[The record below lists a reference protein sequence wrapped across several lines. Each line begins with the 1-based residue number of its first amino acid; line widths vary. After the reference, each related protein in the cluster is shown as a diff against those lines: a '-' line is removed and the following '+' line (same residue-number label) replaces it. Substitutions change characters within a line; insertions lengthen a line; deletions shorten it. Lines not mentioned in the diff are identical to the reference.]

1 MTYSSSSS
9 NSCSWAN
16 QINNRNFLSGI
27 GFKFN
32 LGKFP
37 KVDFYC
43 NTARIPELTL
53 ATTTQPSY
61 LKDIDVPGEKINYG
75 DLTIQFLVD
84 ENMEN
89 YKIVYDWIVGLG
101 FPETTQQFKD
111 LLKDPVDVTQP
122 GDDKKQFADGTLR
135 ILNSN
140 FNEVAK
146 VKFLDMFPV
155 SLSSLD
161 FDATSTDVNYFT
173 AQATFK
179 YTVYQLTSSV

>member
-1 MTYSSSSS
+1 MS

-32 LGKFP
+32 LGKYP
-37 KVDFYC
+37 KVDFFC
-43 NTARIPELTL
+43 NTARIPELSL

-61 LKDIDVPGEKINYG
+61 LKDIDVPGEKISYG

-89 YKIVYDWIVGLG
+89 YKTVYDWIVGLG
-101 FPETTQQFKD
+101 FPETAQQFKGVTTD
-111 LLKDPVDVTQP
+111 KDGIRDM
-122 GDDKKQFADGTLR
+122 KEQFADGTLR

-179 YTVYQLTSSV
+179 YTVYQLTAST

>member
-1 MTYSSSSS
+1 MTYSSPSAST
-9 NSCSWAN
+9 CTWAN

-32 LGKFP
+32 IGRFP
-37 KVDFYC
+37 KIDFFC
-43 NTARIPELTL
+43 NTARIPEITL
-53 ATTTQPSY
+53 STATQSSY
-61 LKDIDVPGEKINYG
+61 LKDIDIPETKLSFG

-84 ENMEN
+84 ENLEN
-89 YKIVYDWIVGLG
+89 YRIVHDWMYGLG
-101 FPETTQQFKD
+101 FPETAQQFKD
-111 LLKDPVDVTQP
+111 VTTDRD
-122 GDDKKQFADGTLR
+122 GVRDMNEQFADGTLR

-161 FDATSTDVNYFT
+161 FDATQTDVNYFT
-173 AQATFK
+173 AQASFK

>member
-1 MTYSSSSS
+1 MA
-9 NSCSWAN
+9 NCSWPN

-32 LGKFP
+32 LGKYP
-37 KVDFYC
+37 KVDFFC
-43 NTARIPELTL
+43 NTAKIPEVSL
-53 ATTTQPSY
+53 ATATQPSY
-61 LKDIDVPGEKINYG
+61 LKDIDIPETKLKFG

-89 YKIVYDWIVGLG
+89 YRILHNWIIGLG
-101 FPETTQQFKD
+101 FPETPQQFI
-111 LLKDPVDVTQP
+111 DVTT
-122 GDDKKQFADGTLR
+122 DKDGIRDMKEQYADGTLR

-140 FNEVAK
+140 FNQVAK

-155 SLSSLD
+155 ALSSLD
-161 FDATSTDVNYFT
+161 FDATSTDVSYFT

-179 YTVYQLTSSV
+179 YTVYQLTSTL

>member
-1 MTYSSSSS
+1 MTYSSSSPS
-9 NSCSWAN
+9 TCTWPN

-32 LGKFP
+32 IGRYP
-37 KVDFYC
+37 KVDFFC
-43 NTARIPELTL
+43 NTARIPEITL
-53 ATTTQPSY
+53 SNATQASY
-61 LKDIDVPGEKINYG
+61 LKDIDVPETKLTFG

-89 YKIVYDWIVGLG
+89 YRIVHDWMYGLG
-101 FPETTQQFKD
+101 FPETAQQFKD
-111 LLKDPVDVTQP
+111 LTTDPDGQRDMP
-122 GDDKKQFADGTLR
+122 LQFADGTLR

-161 FDATSTDVNYFT
+161 FDATQTDVNYFT
-173 AQATFK
+173 AQASFK

>member
-1 MTYSSSSS
+1 MAS
-9 NSCSWAN
+9 SCSWPT
-16 QINNRNFLSGI
+16 QISNRNFLSGI

-32 LGKFP
+32 LGKYP
-37 KVDFYC
+37 KVDFFC
-43 NTARIPELTL
+43 NTARIPEITL
-53 ATTTQPSY
+53 DTTVQPTY
-61 LKDIDVPGEKINYG
+61 LKDIDIPGEKLSYG

-89 YKIVYDWIVGLG
+89 YRIVHNWITGLG

-111 LLKDPVDVTQP
+111 LISTNQFDVTQP
-122 GDDKKQFADGTLR
+122 PDLKEQFADGTLR

-179 YTVYQLTSSV
+179 YTVYQLTSSI

>member
-1 MTYSSSSS
+1 MAS
-9 NSCSWAN
+9 SCSWTN
-16 QINNRNFLSGI
+16 QISNRNFLSGI

-32 LGKFP
+32 LAKYP
-37 KVDFYC
+37 KVDFFC
-43 NTARIPELTL
+43 NTARIPEISL
-53 ATTTQPSY
+53 ATATQPSY
-61 LKDIDVPGEKINYG
+61 LKDIDIPGEKLTFG

-89 YKIVYDWIVGLG
+89 YKTIHDWLYGLG
-101 FPETTQQFKD
+101 FPETTQQ
-111 LLKDPVDVTQP
+111 LKTLTT
-122 GDDKKQFADGTLR
+122 DDDGIREMNEQYADGSLR

-146 VKFLDMFPV
+146 VKFLDLFPV

-161 FDATSTDVNYFT
+161 FDATATDVNYFT

>member
-1 MTYSSSSS
+1 MTYSSPSAST
-9 NSCSWAN
+9 CTWAN

-32 LGKFP
+32 IGRFP
-37 KVDFYC
+37 KVDFFC
-43 NTARIPELTL
+43 NTARIPEITL
-53 ATTTQPSY
+53 STATQSSY
-61 LKDIDVPGEKINYG
+61 LKDIDVPETKLSFG

-84 ENMEN
+84 ENLEN
-89 YKIVYDWIVGLG
+89 YRIVHDWMYGLG
-101 FPETTQQFKD
+101 FPETAQQFKD
-111 LLKDPVDVTQP
+111 VTTDQD
-122 GDDKKQFADGTLR
+122 GVRDMNEQFADGTLR

-161 FDATSTDVNYFT
+161 FDATQTDVNYFT
-173 AQATFK
+173 AQASFK

>member
-1 MTYSSSSS
+1 MAS
-9 NSCSWAN
+9 SCSWTN
-16 QINNRNFLSGI
+16 QISNRNFLSGI

-32 LGKFP
+32 LAKYP
-37 KVDFYC
+37 KVDFFC
-43 NTARIPELTL
+43 NTARIPEISL
-53 ATTTQPSY
+53 ATETQPSY
-61 LKDIDVPGEKINYG
+61 LKDIDIPGEKLTFG

-89 YKIVYDWIVGLG
+89 YKTIHDWLYGLG
-101 FPETTQQFKD
+101 FPETTQQFKT
-111 LLKDPVDVTQP
+111 LTT
-122 GDDKKQFADGTLR
+122 DDGGIREMNEQYADGSLR

-146 VKFLDMFPV
+146 VKFLDLFPV

-161 FDATSTDVNYFT
+161 FDATATDVNYFT

>member
-1 MTYSSSSS
+1 MAS
-9 NSCSWAN
+9 SCSWTN
-16 QINNRNFLSGI
+16 QIGNRNFLSGI

-32 LGKFP
+32 LAKYP
-37 KVDFYC
+37 KVDFFC
-43 NTARIPELTL
+43 NTARIPEISL
-53 ATTTQPSY
+53 ATATQPSY
-61 LKDIDVPGEKINYG
+61 LKDIDIPGEKLTFG

-89 YKIVYDWIVGLG
+89 YKTIHDWLYGLG
-101 FPETTQQFKD
+101 FPETTQQFKT
-111 LLKDPVDVTQP
+111 LTT
-122 GDDKKQFADGTLR
+122 DDDGLREMNEQYADGSLR

-146 VKFLDMFPV
+146 VKFLDLFPV

-161 FDATSTDVNYFT
+161 FDATATDVNYFT

>member
-1 MTYSSSSS
+1 MAG
-9 NSCSWAN
+9 NCSWPS

-32 LGKFP
+32 IGRYP
-37 KVDFYC
+37 KVDFFC
-43 NTARIPELTL
+43 NTARIPEITL
-53 ATTTQPSY
+53 GTATQSSY
-61 LKDIDVPGEKINYG
+61 LKDVEVPGEKISYG
-75 DLTIQFLVD
+75 DLSIQFLVD

-89 YKIVYDWIVGLG
+89 YRIVHDWITGLG
-101 FPETTQQFKD
+101 FPETAQQFKD
-111 LLKDPVDVTQP
+111 LTT
-122 GDDKKQFADGTLR
+122 DKMDGSKELQQQFADGTLL

-140 FNEVAK
+140 FNEIAK

-155 SLSSLD
+155 SISSLD

>member
-1 MTYSSSSS
+1 MAG
-9 NSCSWAN
+9 NCSWPN

-32 LGKFP
+32 LGKYP
-37 KVDFYC
+37 KVDFFC
-43 NTARIPELTL
+43 NTARIPEVTL
-53 ATTTQPSY
+53 GTATQPSY
-61 LKDIDVPGEKINYG
+61 LKDIDVPGEKISYG

-89 YKIVYDWIVGLG
+89 YRIIHDWITGLG
-101 FPETTQQFKD
+101 FPETAQQFKD
-111 LLKDPVDVTQP
+111 LTT
-122 GDDKKQFADGTLR
+122 DDKDGTRELQEQFADGTLR

-140 FNEVAK
+140 FNEIAK

-155 SLSSLD
+155 SISSLD

-179 YTVYQLTSSV
+179 YTVYQLTAST

>member
-1 MTYSSSSS
+1 MAG
-9 NSCSWAN
+9 NCSWPN

-32 LGKFP
+32 LGKYP
-37 KVDFYC
+37 KVDFFC
-43 NTARIPELTL
+43 NTARIPEISLGT
-53 ATTTQPSY
+53 ATQSSY
-61 LKDIDVPGEKINYG
+61 LKDIEIPGEKISYG

-89 YKIVYDWIVGLG
+89 YRIVHDWITGLG
-101 FPETTQQFKD
+101 FPETAQQFKD
-111 LLKDPVDVTQP
+111 ATTDVA
-122 GDDKKQFADGTLR
+122 GAREMNEQFADGTLR

-140 FNEVAK
+140 FNEIAK

>member
-1 MTYSSSSS
+1 MAT
-9 NSCSWAN
+9 CSWAN

-32 LGKFP
+32 LAKYP
-37 KVDFYC
+37 KVDFFC
-43 NTARIPELTL
+43 NTARIPEVTL
-53 ATTTQPSY
+53 ATSTQPSY
-61 LKDIDVPGEKINYG
+61 LKDIDIPGEKLTYG

-89 YKIVYDWIVGLG
+89 YRIVHEWITGLG
-101 FPETTQQFKD
+101 FPETTQQFKS
-111 LLKDPVDVTQP
+111 LTT
-122 GDDKKQFADGTLR
+122 DDDNIRDMKEQYADGTLR

-140 FNEVAK
+140 FREVAK
-146 VKFLDMFPV
+146 VKFLDLFPV

-161 FDATSTDVNYFT
+161 FDATQTDVNYFT

-179 YTVYQLTSSV
+179 YTVYQLTSST

>member
-1 MTYSSSSS
+1 MAT
-9 NSCSWAN
+9 CSWAN

-32 LGKFP
+32 LAKYP
-37 KVDFYC
+37 KVDFFC
-43 NTARIPELTL
+43 NTARIPEVTL
-53 ATTTQPSY
+53 ATSTQPSY
-61 LKDIDVPGEKINYG
+61 LKDIDIPGEKLTYG

-89 YKIVYDWIVGLG
+89 YRIVHEWITGLG
-101 FPETTQQFKD
+101 FPETTQQFKS
-111 LLKDPVDVTQP
+111 LTT
-122 GDDKKQFADGTLR
+122 DDTGIRDMKEQFADGTLR

-140 FNEVAK
+140 FREVAK
-146 VKFLDMFPV
+146 VKFLDLFPV

-161 FDATSTDVNYFT
+161 FDATQTDVNYFT

-179 YTVYQLTSSV
+179 YTVYQLTSSI

>member
-1 MTYSSSSS
+1 MSYSSSPS

-32 LGKFP
+32 LGKYP
-37 KVDFYC
+37 KVDFFC
-43 NTARIPELTL
+43 NTARIPELSL

-61 LKDIDVPGEKINYG
+61 LKDIDVPGEKISYG

-89 YKIVYDWIVGLG
+89 YKTVYDWIVGLG
-101 FPETTQQFKD
+101 FPETAQQFKD
-111 LLKDPVDVTQP
+111 VTTDND
-122 GDDKKQFADGTLR
+122 GIRDMKEQFADGTLR

-179 YTVYQLTSSV
+179 YTVYQLTAST

>member
-1 MTYSSSSS
+1 M
-9 NSCSWAN
+9 
-16 QINNRNFLSGI
+16 
-27 GFKFN
+27 
-32 LGKFP
+32 
-37 KVDFYC
+37 
-43 NTARIPELTL
+43 
-53 ATTTQPSY
+53 
-61 LKDIDVPGEKINYG
+61 
-75 DLTIQFLVD
+75 
-84 ENMEN
+84 
-89 YKIVYDWIVGLG
+89 
-101 FPETTQQFKD
+101 
-111 LLKDPVDVTQP
+111 KDPVDVTQP

>member
-1 MTYSSSSS
+1 MSYSSSSS
-9 NSCSWAN
+9 NNCSWPT
-16 QINNRNFLSGI
+16 QLNNRNFLSGI

-32 LGKFP
+32 LGKYP
-37 KVDFYC
+37 KVDFFC
-43 NTARIPELTL
+43 NTAKIPEVRL
-53 ATTTQPSY
+53 ATATQPSY
-61 LKDIDVPGEKINYG
+61 LKDIDVPETKLTFG
-75 DLTIQFLVD
+75 DLTLQFLVD

-89 YKIVYDWIVGLG
+89 YKIVHDWITGLG
-101 FPETTQQFKD
+101 FPETPQQFKD
-111 LLKDPVDVTQP
+111 LTT
-122 GDDKKQFADGTLR
+122 DKEGVRQMNEQFADGTLR

-173 AQATFK
+173 AQVSFK
-179 YTVYQLTSSV
+179 YTVYQLISSV

>member
-1 MTYSSSSS
+1 
-9 NSCSWAN
+9 
-16 QINNRNFLSGI
+16 
-27 GFKFN
+27 
-32 LGKFP
+32 
-37 KVDFYC
+37 
-43 NTARIPELTL
+43 
-53 ATTTQPSY
+53 
-61 LKDIDVPGEKINYG
+61 VPGDKISYG
-75 DLTIQFLVD
+75 DLSIQFLVD

-89 YKIVYDWIVGLG
+89 YRIVHDWITGLG

-111 LLKDPVDVTQP
+111 LTT
-122 GDDKKQFADGTLR
+122 DKLDGSKELQQQFADGTLL

-140 FNEVAK
+140 FNEIAK

-155 SLSSLD
+155 SISSLD

>member
-1 MTYSSSSS
+1 MSYSSSPS

-32 LGKFP
+32 LGKYP
-37 KVDFYC
+37 KVDFFC
-43 NTARIPELTL
+43 NTARIPELSL

-61 LKDIDVPGEKINYG
+61 LKDIDVPGEKISYG

-89 YKIVYDWIVGLG
+89 YKTVYDWIVGLG
-101 FPETTQQFKD
+101 FPETAQQFKD
-111 LLKDPVDVTQP
+111 VTTDKDGQRDMPL
-122 GDDKKQFADGTLR
+122 QFADGTLR

-161 FDATSTDVNYFT
+161 FDATQTDVNYFT
-173 AQATFK
+173 AQASFK

>member
-1 MTYSSSSS
+1 MSYSSSSS
-9 NSCSWAN
+9 SNTCSWAS

-37 KVDFYC
+37 KVDFFC
-43 NTARIPELTL
+43 NTARIPEITL
-53 ATTTQPSY
+53 DTTTQPSY
-61 LKDIDVPGEKINYG
+61 LKNIDVPGEKISYG

-89 YKIVYDWIVGLG
+89 YKIVHDWITGLG
-101 FPETTQQFKD
+101 FPETAQQFIEKTTD
-111 LLKDPVDVTQP
+111 RDGLRDMKE
-122 GDDKKQFADGTLR
+122 QFADGTLR

-173 AQATFK
+173 AQASFK

>member
-1 MTYSSSSS
+1 MT
-9 NSCSWAN
+9 NCNWVN

-32 LGKFP
+32 LAKYP
-37 KVDFYC
+37 KVDFFC
-43 NTARIPELTL
+43 NTARIPELSLET
-53 ATTTQPSY
+53 ATQPSY
-61 LKDIDVPGEKINYG
+61 LKDIDIPGEKLTYG

-89 YKIVYDWIVGLG
+89 YKTIYDWLVGLG
-101 FPETTQQFKD
+101 FPEVTQQFKT
-111 LLKDPVDVTQP
+111 LTT
-122 GDDKKQFADGTLR
+122 DDQGIRDMKEQFADGTLR

-140 FNEVAK
+140 FREVAK
-146 VKFLDMFPV
+146 VKFLDLFPV

-179 YTVYQLTSSV
+179 YTVYQLTSST

>member
-1 MTYSSSSS
+1 MSYSSSSSS
-9 NSCSWAN
+9 NSCSWAS

-32 LGKFP
+32 LGKYP
-37 KVDFYC
+37 KVDFFC
-43 NTARIPELTL
+43 NTARIPEITL
-53 ATTTQPSY
+53 DTTTQPSY
-61 LKDIDVPGEKINYG
+61 LKNIDVPGEKISYG

-89 YKIVYDWIVGLG
+89 YKIVHDWITGLG
-101 FPETTQQFKD
+101 FPETAQQFI
-111 LLKDPVDVTQP
+111 
-122 GDDKKQFADGTLR
+122 DKTTDRDGLRDMKEQFADGTLR

-173 AQATFK
+173 AQASFK

>member
-1 MTYSSSSS
+1 MSYSSSSSS
-9 NSCSWAN
+9 NSCSWAS

-37 KVDFYC
+37 KVDFFC
-43 NTARIPELTL
+43 NTARIPEITL
-53 ATTTQPSY
+53 DTTTQPSY
-61 LKDIDVPGEKINYG
+61 LKNIDVPGEKISYG

-89 YKIVYDWIVGLG
+89 YKIVHDWITGLG
-101 FPETTQQFKD
+101 FPETAKQF
-111 LLKDPVDVTQP
+111 VDTTTDRD
-122 GDDKKQFADGTLR
+122 GKRDMNEQFADGTLR

-155 SLSSLD
+155 SISSLD

-179 YTVYQLTSSV
+179 YTVYQLTAST

>member
-1 MTYSSSSS
+1 MAG
-9 NSCSWAN
+9 NCSWPN

-32 LGKFP
+32 LGKYP
-37 KVDFYC
+37 KVDFFC
-43 NTARIPELTL
+43 NTARIPEVTL
-53 ATTTQPSY
+53 GTATQSSY
-61 LKDIDVPGEKINYG
+61 LKDIEVPGEKISYG

-89 YKIVYDWIVGLG
+89 YRIVHDWMYGLG
-101 FPETTQQFKD
+101 FPETAQQFKD
-111 LLKDPVDVTQP
+111 LTTDSQGLREMTE
-122 GDDKKQFADGTLR
+122 QFADGTLR

-140 FNEVAK
+140 FNEIAK

-155 SLSSLD
+155 SISSLD

-179 YTVYQLTSSV
+179 YTVYQLTAST

>member
-1 MTYSSSSS
+1 MAG
-9 NSCSWAN
+9 CSWPN
-16 QINNRNFLSGI
+16 QISNRNFLSGI

-32 LGKFP
+32 LGAYP
-37 KVDFYC
+37 KVDFFC
-43 NTARIPELTL
+43 NTARIPEITL
-53 ATTTQPSY
+53 DTTTQPTY
-61 LKDIDVPGEKINYG
+61 LKDIDVPGEKLTYG
-75 DLTIQFLVD
+75 DLNIQFLVD

-89 YKIVYDWIVGLG
+89 YRIVHDWLTGLG
-101 FPETTQQFKD
+101 FSETPQQFKD
-111 LLKDPVDVTQP
+111 LIADDRDVTLP
-122 GDDKKQFADGTLR
+122 PDMKNQFADGTLR

-161 FDATSTDVNYFT
+161 FDATSSDVNYFT

-179 YTVYQLTSSV
+179 YTVYQLTAST

>member
-1 MTYSSSSS
+1 MSYSSSTDAAS
-9 NSCSWAN
+9 NCSWPT
-16 QINNRNFLSGI
+16 QLNNRNFLSGI

-32 LGKFP
+32 LGKYP
-37 KVDFYC
+37 KVDFFC
-43 NTARIPELTL
+43 NTAKIPEVRL
-53 ATTTQPSY
+53 ATATQPSY
-61 LKDIDVPGEKINYG
+61 LKDIDVPGEKLTYG
-75 DLTIQFLVD
+75 DLTLQFLVD

-89 YKIVYDWIVGLG
+89 YKIVHDWITGLG
-101 FPETTQQFKD
+101 FSETTQQFRD
-111 LLKDPVDVTQP
+111 LTTSKT
-122 GDDKKQFADGTLR
+122 GEREMNKQFADGTLR

-155 SLSSLD
+155 SISSLD

-179 YTVYQLTSSV
+179 YTVYQLTAST

>member
-1 MTYSSSSS
+1 MSYSSSSSS
-9 NSCSWAN
+9 NSCSWPT

-32 LGKFP
+32 LGRFP
-37 KVDFYC
+37 KVDFFC
-43 NTARIPELTL
+43 NTARIPEITL
-53 ATTTQPSY
+53 DTTTQPSY
-61 LKDIDVPGEKINYG
+61 LKNIDVPGEKISYG

-89 YKIVYDWIVGLG
+89 YKIVHDWITGLG
-101 FPETTQQFKD
+101 FPETAQQFI
-111 LLKDPVDVTQP
+111 
-122 GDDKKQFADGTLR
+122 DKTTGQDGVRDMKEQFADGTLR

-173 AQATFK
+173 AQASFK

>member
-1 MTYSSSSS
+1 MAG
-9 NSCSWAN
+9 NCSWPN

-32 LGKFP
+32 LGKYP
-37 KVDFYC
+37 KVDFFC
-43 NTARIPELTL
+43 NTARIPEVTL
-53 ATTTQPSY
+53 GTATQSSY
-61 LKDIDVPGEKINYG
+61 LKDLEVPGEKITYG

-89 YKIVYDWIVGLG
+89 YKIIHDWITGLG
-101 FPETTQQFKD
+101 FPETAQQFKD
-111 LLKDPVDVTQP
+111 LTT
-122 GDDKKQFADGTLR
+122 DKRDGTRELQEQFADGTLR

-140 FNEVAK
+140 FNEIAK

-179 YTVYQLTSSV
+179 YTVYQLTSTV

>member
-1 MTYSSSSS
+1 MTSSFRGPL
-9 NSCSWAN
+9 AG
-16 QINNRNFLSGI
+16 QIENRNYLSPV
-27 GFKFN
+27 GFKFS
-32 LGKFP
+32 LAKFP
-37 KVDFYC
+37 KVDFFC
-43 NTARIPELTL
+43 NSASIPEITL
-53 ATTTQPSY
+53 GTYQQPSY
-61 LKDIDVPGEKINYG
+61 LKTIDVPGEKLSYG
-75 DLTIQFLVD
+75 DLDIRFLVD

-89 YKIVYDWIVGLG
+89 YKTVYDWIVGLG
-101 FPETTQQFKD
+101 FPETAQQFKD
-111 LLKDPVDVTQP
+111 VTTDKDGIRDM
-122 GDDKKQFADGTLR
+122 KEQFADGTLR

-179 YTVYQLTSSV
+179 YTVYQLTAST

>member
-1 MTYSSSSS
+1 MAT
-9 NSCSWAN
+9 CSWAN

-32 LGKFP
+32 LAKYP
-37 KVDFYC
+37 KVDFFC
-43 NTARIPELTL
+43 NTARIPEVTL
-53 ATTTQPSY
+53 ATASQPSY
-61 LKDIDVPGEKINYG
+61 LKDIDIPGEKLTYG
-75 DLTIQFLVD
+75 DLNIQFLVD

-89 YKIVYDWIVGLG
+89 YRIVHEWITGLG
-101 FPETTQQFKD
+101 FPETTQQFKT
-111 LLKDPVDVTQP
+111 LTT
-122 GDDKKQFADGTLR
+122 DDDGIRDMKEQYADGTLR

-140 FNEVAK
+140 FREVAK
-146 VKFLDMFPV
+146 VKFLDLFPV

-161 FDATSTDVNYFT
+161 FDATQTDVNYFT

>member
-1 MTYSSSSS
+1 MAV
-9 NSCSWAN
+9 CSWPN

-32 LGKFP
+32 LGKYP
-37 KVDFYC
+37 KVDFFC
-43 NTARIPELTL
+43 NSARIPEITL
-53 ATTTQPSY
+53 ATATQPSY
-61 LKDIDVPGEKINYG
+61 LKDIDVPETKLSFG
-75 DLTIQFLVD
+75 DLSIQFLVD

-89 YKIVYDWIVGLG
+89 YKIVHDWIIGLG
-101 FPETTQQFKD
+101 FPETAQQFKD
-111 LLKDPVDVTQP
+111 LTTDSDGVTRNMSGQY
-122 GDDKKQFADGTLR
+122 ADGTLR

-179 YTVYQLTSSV
+179 YTVYQLTSSI